1 MMIPPPDKRNWN
13 QYRFW
18 IILLGFFLILSAACT
33 APVLAPNADGN
44 QELISAE
51 FANLSLTQ
59 TSVALE
65 ATRKEAHPVAPLVA
79 STPDLEATL
88 SVSEATLDAAHLT
101 ETEVPV
107 VPSPTQT
114 QAPTLTTTQ
123 QALPGF
129 SNFID
134 NFTDPNSGW
143 PEDKTGVNQWWYAN
157 DHYHINVETANTQVV
172 IPSGYILEDSYVI
185 TYGLIPDQTS
195 PPQAFFGIVCR
206 YQDINNY
213 YFFEISTDGFYRIG
227 KMWNGQWSLIGMG
240 VAKFSTAIQMNDY
253 NQLMVHCW
261 RNELSLTV
269 NDIFVETVYD
279 NTFNSGE
286 IGLCASAGQV
296 PGMIAAF
303 QYIMAEE

>member
-59 TSVALE
+59 TSVAME

-101 ETEVPV
+101 ETKSAV
-107 VPSPTQT
+107 VPSSTHT
-114 QAPTLTTTQ
+114 QAPTETTTE
-123 QALPGF
+123 QALAGF
-129 SNFID
+129 SNFTD
-134 NFTDPNSGW
+134 DFTDPNSGW
-143 PEDKTGVNQWWYAN
+143 PEDTTGVNQWWYAK

-172 IPSGYILEDSYVI
+172 IPSGYTLADSYVI
-185 TYGLIPDQTS
+185 TYGLILDQTS
-195 PPQAFFGIVCR
+195 PPQSFYGVVCR